1 MNASAL
7 FDMLSAQAAAQDNA
21 PAMDM
26 LARLRAGGPQP
37 TTEEL
42 IGQIQ
47 QTNPMLGLL
56 AQQMAQ
62 RIPTR
67 PPADVID
74 VEPSDPEAN
83 AAAEAAARA
92 AAEAAA
98 VSHRA
103 EQLAGELEWLRER
116 LDLLADALGAC
127 GLCWGEDAQCR
138 ACHGRGG
145 PGYALPDESLFDE
158 LVGPAV
164 RMLRANQTGAPGRAP
179 PNPVAASAPARAPNV
194 S

>member
-1 MNASAL
+1 MDAAAL
-7 FDMLSAQAAAQDNA
+7 FDMLSAQATTQDNA

-62 RIPTR
+62 RVATR
-67 PPADVID
+67 PPGNVID
-74 VEPSDPEAN
+74 VEPSDPEAD

-98 VSHRA
+98 LRQRA

-127 GLCWGEDAQCR
+127 GLCWGEDTQCR
-138 ACHGRGG
+138 ACHGRGC
-145 PGYALPDESLFDE
+145 PGYALPDQALFDE

-164 RMLRANQTGAPGRAP
+164 RMLRANQARAPGRAP
-179 PNPVAASAPARAPNV
+179 PNPVAASAPARAPHV
-194 S
+194 T

>member
-7 FDMLSAQAAAQDNA
+7 LDMLSARVAAQDNT
-21 PAMDM
+21 PAMEM
-26 LARLRAGGPQP
+26 LSRLREGGPQP
-37 TTEEL
+37 TAQEL
-42 IGQIQ
+42 IEQIQ

-62 RIPTR
+62 RAAAR

-74 VEPSDPEAN
+74 VEPSDGD
-83 AAAEAAARA
+83 AAAEDAARA
-92 AAEAAA
+92 AADAAEL
-98 VSHRA
+98 SERA
-103 EQLAGELEWLRER
+103 ERLTAELQWLRER

-127 GLCWGEDAQCR
+127 GVCWGEDAHCR

-145 PGYALPDESLFDE
+145 PGYALPDETLFDE

-164 RMLRANQTGAPGRAP
+164 RMLRANQARVPARAATSP
-179 PNPVAASAPARAPNV
+179 TVAASAPARAHNV
-194 S
+194 T